1 LNLIEH
7 TLLTLDFWQD
17 NVTYDRKSV
26 PTGTLACSA
35 LNLSDEV
42 IAKLS
47 QFCVPLNLYMGS
59 LQLGLANTEQM
70 EAARESAFQI
80 VELLRNMPPFSCLEY
95 EIVHSYVD
103 TVFTE
108 DYLQNTTDFAK
119 SGNLAGAVSPEYQK
133 ALTLLRVL
141 PVMAHLG
148 FSLAEFK
155 RELLPFAEKLHESDR
170 TPDGYAASFGQY
182 FSADS
187 DLSAENPGWMSLA
200 NASIQYAAA
209 IIPGKEKSQLVKR
222 MHYVSFVGMLRS
234 DLFEGL
240 CVGHAP
246 RKCPTCGTWFLTT
259 DARPT
264 KYCGG
269 LAPGDKHGRTCRQVG
284 NLRGRE
290 QRERADD
297 HPLKKIYERR
307 TNTIIQKV
315 RRGTLDKP
323 TADVMKRLAKNKLE
337 RAISD
342 HNYAV
347 GPYESEMEQDALLA
361 EAQRHLHQQE
371 KKR

>member
-1 LNLIEH
+1 MNLIAH

-17 NVTYDRKSV
+17 NVTYEGKSM
-26 PTGTLACSA
+26 PTGTLACAA

-42 IAKLS
+42 IAELS
-47 QFCVPLNLYMGS
+47 QLCTPLNLYMGP
-59 LQLGLANTEQM
+59 LQLGLADTEQM
-70 EAARESAFQI
+70 GAARESAFQI
-80 VELLRNMPPFSCLEY
+80 VELLRNKPPFSLLDY
-95 EIVHSYVD
+95 AAVHSYVD

-108 DYLQNTTDFAK
+108 DCLRCATDFVK
-119 SGNLAGAVSPEYQK
+119 SGNLNLSNTPENQK
-133 ALTLLRVL
+133 AVTLLRVL

-155 RELLPFAEKLHESDR
+155 KELLPFAEKLHESDR
-170 TPDGYAASFGQY
+170 TPDGYAACFGQY
-182 FSADS
+182 FSANPNM
-187 DLSAENPGWMSLA
+187 SADNPGWMSLA
-200 NASIQYAAA
+200 NASVQYAAA
-209 IIPGKEKSQLVKR
+209 TIPSKEKPQLVKR
-222 MHYVSFVGMLRS
+222 MHYVSFVGMFRS

-246 RKCPTCGTWFLTT
+246 RRCPICGTWFLTT

-307 TNTIIQKV
+307 TNTIIQKL
-315 RRGTLDKP
+315 RRGTLDEK
-323 TADVMKRLAKNKLE
+323 TAAVMKRLAKNKLE
-337 RAISD
+337 RAIAD
-342 HNYAV
+342 RKYAA
-347 GPYESEMEQDALLA
+347 GSYEAEMTQEALLA
-361 EAQRHLHQQE
+361 EAQKYL
-371 KKR
+371 K

>member
-1 LNLIEH
+1 M
-7 TLLTLDFWQD
+7 
-17 NVTYDRKSV
+17 
-26 PTGTLACSA
+26 PTGMLACAA

-47 QFCVPLNLYMGS
+47 QFCMPLNLYMGA
-59 LQLGLANTEQM
+59 LQLGQADTAQM
-70 EAARESAFQI
+70 ETARESALQI
-80 VELLRNMPPFSCLEY
+80 VELLRNVPPFSCLKY
-95 EIVHSYVD
+95 KIVHSYVD
-103 TVFTE
+103 AVFTE

-119 SGNLAGAVSPEYQK
+119 SGNLAEAVSPEYQK

-155 RELLPFAEKLHESDR
+155 RELLPFAEKRHESNR
-170 TPDGYAASFGQY
+170 TPDSYAASFGEY
-182 FSADS
+182 FSAAP

-200 NASIQYAAA
+200 NASVQYAAA
-209 IIPGKEKSQLVKR
+209 AIPGKKISQLVKR
-222 MHYVSFVGMLRS
+222 MHYVSFVGMFRS

-246 RKCPTCGTWFLTT
+246 RKCPICGTWFLTT

-269 LAPGDKHGRTCRQVG
+269 LAPGDRRGRTCRQVG

-290 QRERADD
+290 QREQADD

-307 TNTIIQKV
+307 TNTIIQKLH
-315 RRGTLDKP
+315 RGTLDEQ
-323 TADVMKRLAKNKLE
+323 TAAVMKRLAKNKLE
-337 RAISD
+337 RAIAD
-342 HNYAV
+342 
-347 GPYESEMEQDALLA
+347 
-361 EAQRHLHQQE
+361 
-371 KKR
+371 